1 HHDGGRGGRGLAASG
16 LAADPGAHRRLGPP
30 TVRGRLLRRAVHRA
44 AGRVQ
49 RGAHE
54 GHAASGHRGGRA
66 GRAGDRVGR
75 RAFRFR
81 SALCPGSVT
90 GIRVTAVTVTSH
102 ISESIAHAP
111 HPVLSRRTL
120 LGGAGLGLGGAFLAA
135 GPASA
140 DVTTGR
146 PNRTLRLATFNIHHG
161 ASPDDVLDL
170 ERTASVIRAMRVDVV
185 GLQEVDRHWGER
197 SDFVD
202 QAAWLGRRLGFHHA
216 YGANLDED
224 PPEPG
229 RPRRQYG
236 TAILSRWPILRAR
249 NTFLPRFEDHEQRGL
264 LEALIRVRDRRIRFA
279 CTHLQHNDERERQ
292 AQAEA
297 IVDLLGGA
305 DLQRTVLV
313 GDLNAVPDT
322 PEI

>member
-1 HHDGGRGGRGLAASG
+1 M
-16 LAADPGAHRRLGPP
+16 
-30 TVRGRLLRRAVHRA
+30 
-44 AGRVQ
+44 
-49 RGAHE
+49 
-54 GHAASGHRGGRA
+54 
-66 GRAGDRVGR
+66 
-75 RAFRFR
+75 
-81 SALCPGSVT
+81 T

-185 GLQEVDRHWGER
+185 GLQEVDRHWSER

-322 PEI
+322 PEIRTLTEVLDDCWERVGDGPGYTYDSTQPDRRIDYVLASPDLRPLRAEVYAGDPPASDHLPVVAEYALDGRA